1 MRVRAAAGLASI
13 AVVAGC
19 GGAGSGDDPL
29 AGASAPVT
37 TPQPSAVA
45 TTPSALVG
53 QWSVAGPGIAT
64 PSVVNL
70 AADGL
75 ELFHACG
82 SLEGVWLAGRAGTFL
97 AEVSGGSGE
106 CFPDEVQDP
115 TPAWIASAV
124 SYAVDGDTRR
134 LLDAGGQ
141 TVATLSPG
149 PNDAS
154 AGPAPTANAEQIA
167 ALDAP
172 TPALPAGLRPVTEQ
186 DLVGVWLMPGAT
198 SNAGDEDDRG
208 PHAEFLADGIWGGSD
223 GCNGTAGRW
232 ALVEGAL
239 LTTDEATT
247 PEDCTPTAVLDGARA
262 AGFAGEQLVLLDP
275 TGRELRRLDRE
286 PSAPAAEGDAAEID
300 ELPGEEPS
308 EEPTEAPQDAVE

>member
-1 MRVRAAAGLASI
+1 MRIRAAAGLASI
-13 AVVAGC
+13 AVVTGC
-19 GGAGSGDDPL
+19 GGGGSSADPL

-37 TPQPSAVA
+37 TPQPSTGA
-45 TTPSALVG
+45 TTPSALLG
-53 QWSVAGPGIAT
+53 QWSVAGPGIPA

-75 ELFHACG
+75 ELFQACG

-97 AEVSGGSGE
+97 AEVSGGSSE
-106 CFPDEVQDP
+106 CFPDSVEDP

-124 SYAVDGDTRR
+124 SYAVDGTTRR

-149 PNDAS
+149 SNDAT
-154 AGPAPTANAEQIA
+154 AGPAPTASPEQIA

-172 TPALPAGLRPVTEQ
+172 TPALAAGLRPATEQ
-186 DLVGVWLMPGAT
+186 DLIGVWLMPGAT
-198 SNAGDEDDRG
+198 SNADDEDDRG
-208 PHAEFLADGIWGGSD
+208 PHVEFLADGIWGGSD

-247 PEDCTPTAVLDGARA
+247 LEDCTPTAVLAGARA

-286 PSAPAAEGDAAEID
+286 LSAPAEEGDAASAD

-308 EEPTEAPQDAVE
+308 AESTEGPEGAVE